1 LKSQN
6 APNNSPRPLAGEG
19 LGEREV
25 MLKIELRA
33 TKEGTPG
40 QGELIIQ
47 GWKQDASALELA
59 VQRNQDDYYL
69 GEGKHWHASKRWNP
83 LPDVR
88 EEDGKLIARVGPWL
102 VDPLSVDTR
111 MSYMLYLQNA
121 DGSDKGVLRMV
132 GELLSSGAGA
142 TVTPPLAPIK
152 NEPKPEPEPV
162 APEQSVIEA
171 EPLAPVEPTPPP
183 APPKPELTQ
192 PKSKQKSRWL
202 LRVLL
207 LLIIL
212 LIAGLAAWWLL
223 RSFAQNPAQNTASAE
238 AGVCSAQILTENNDD
253 LALIQNCLKTSPSSD
268 EVLVLIN
275 AAKEARRCNLVQRL
289 YAHKAQSGDVA
300 IALAYARE
308 YDPASFKAGSCIE
321 SADAETAA
329 YWYELAL
336 EQKPDN
342 PAARERLEAL
352 KP

>member
-1 LKSQN
+1 
-6 APNNSPRPLAGEG
+6 
-19 LGEREV
+19 

-47 GWKQDASALELA
+47 GWKQAAHALELA
-59 VQRNQDDYYL
+59 VQRNQDEYYL
-69 GEGKHWHASKRWNP
+69 GEGKHWHASERWNP
-83 LPDVR
+83 LADVR
-88 EEDGKLIARVGPWL
+88 EEDGKLLAPVGPWL
-102 VDPLSVDTR
+102 VDPLSADTR
-111 MSYMLYLQNA
+111 MSYMLYLKNA
-121 DGSDKGVLRMV
+121 GGKDSDTGVLRIV

-142 TVTPPLAPIK
+142 TVAPPPAPIK
-152 NEPKPEPEPV
+152 NDPKPEPV
-162 APEQSVIEA
+162 TPEQPVIEA
-171 EPLAPVEPTPPP
+171 EPLAPVEPAPPP
-183 APPKPELTQ
+183 EPPKPEPIE
-192 PKSKQKSRWL
+192 PKPKQKSRWP

-207 LLIIL
+207 LLTIL

-238 AGVCSAQILTENNDD
+238 AGVCSAQILAENNDD
-253 LALIQNCLKTSPSSD
+253 LAIIQNCLKTSPSSD
-268 EVLVLIN
+268 EVLALIN

-308 YDPASFKAGSCIE
+308 YDPANFKAGSCIE

-336 EQKPDN
+336 EQNPDN
-342 PAARERLEAL
+342 PAVRERLEAL
-352 KP
+352 KK